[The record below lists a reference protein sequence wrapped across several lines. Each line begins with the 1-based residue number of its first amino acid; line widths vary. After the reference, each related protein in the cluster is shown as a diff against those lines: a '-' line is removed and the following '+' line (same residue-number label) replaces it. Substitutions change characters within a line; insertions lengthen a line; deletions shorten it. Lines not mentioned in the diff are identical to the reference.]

1 MATVVDALQREQLLD
16 RRNKLQSAAAAFD
29 QNAELTRLLAEVDA
43 ALARMDAG
51 TYGLCE
57 ACREAIEPE
66 RLLADPLTRFCLD
79 HLTSGQ
85 QRALEED
92 LELAARIQRNLL
104 PQRGLRSRAWEVAYH
119 YEPAGI
125 VSGDYCDLIGT
136 EEGELYFILGD
147 VSGKGVAA
155 SLLMSNLQAM
165 FRALIPVRFSL
176 DELMARASRL
186 FCESTL
192 STHFATLVVGRASQ
206 TGEVELCN
214 AGHLPPLLLQH
225 GAALTLDSTGLPVG
239 VFCDEHFTTIKV
251 QLEQGD
257 ALLLYTDGVTETQD
271 ASGNMYGIERLVRVM
286 NTPFPP
292 APEELMGLCV
302 SDLACF
308 RGDGA
313 NADDLTLMAIRRA
326 T

>member
-1 MATVVDALQREQLLD
+1 MNGLDGADTAFLTPFLLHFAIVVALYAALTAAR
-16 RRNKLQSAAAAFD
+16 AAAVRQGRAAFAD
-29 QNAELTRLLAEVDA
+29 F
-43 ALARMDAG
+43 ARAG
-51 TYGLCE
+51 G
-57 ACREAIEPE
+57 
-66 RLLADPLTRFCLD
+66 DPP
-79 HLTSGQ
+79 
-85 QRALEED
+85 A
-92 LELAARIQRNLL
+92 AARIQRNLL

-119 YEPAGI
+119 YEPAGV
-125 VSGDYCDLIGT
+125 VSGDYCDLIRVGD
-136 EEGELYFILGD
+136 GELYFILGD

-165 FRALIPVRFSL
+165 FHALIPVGFSL

-192 STHFATLVVGRASQ
+192 STHFATLVVGKASQ

-225 GAALTLDSTGLPVG
+225 GATLTLDSTGLPVG

-251 QLEQGD
+251 QLAAGD

-271 ASGNMYGIERLVRVM
+271 ESGNMYGIERLVQAM
-286 NTPFPP
+286 NTPLPP
-292 APEELMGLCV
+292 APEELMRLCV
-302 SDLACF
+302 SDLARF
-308 RGDGA
+308 RGEGA
-313 NADDLTLMAIRRA
+313 KLDDLTLMAIRRA